1 MPRIRLL
8 RHIAR
13 LVVDYLEYAARLVM
27 RLVVDYCAYA
37 VRPVASA
44 RRVVHHRLLHLRRA
58 SGCFGTSRGLSHDS
72 SSTTSP
78 MPRVRVPRLF
88 TRLITPFVAPLVID

>member
-27 RLVVDYCAYA
+27 WLVVDYCAYA

-44 RRVVHHRLLHLRRA
+44 RRVVRHRLLHLCRA